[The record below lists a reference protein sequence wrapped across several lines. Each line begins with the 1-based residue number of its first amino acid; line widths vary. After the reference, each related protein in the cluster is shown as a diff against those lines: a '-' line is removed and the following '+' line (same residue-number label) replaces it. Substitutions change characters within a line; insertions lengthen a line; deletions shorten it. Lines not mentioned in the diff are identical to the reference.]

1 VIVDDVT
8 APAVPTLANI
18 TGECSATATAP
29 TTTDNCSGTITGT
42 TTDPTTY
49 SAQGTYTITWTFD
62 DGNGNTS
69 TATQTVIVD
78 DVTAPLVQCQNAT
91 IYLNTSGVATLLV
104 SQVNNGTTDNCGI
117 PILSVSQNA
126 FSAVGQY
133 NVVLTAIDL
142 NGNSASCTSQVTVV
156 DTNQQVNNPIL
167 AVRFFIEGYYS
178 GNGQMSAVLNNTGI
192 SSSTTAC
199 DSITIILHE
208 NTSPFTT
215 VATITAIA
223 LTNGWVQ
230 AELSPSLIGQS
241 LYLEMA
247 HRNAVT
253 TWSALPVVITQT
265 TSYDFTNAANKAY
278 GDSQRDMADGS
289 FAFYSGDTN
298 DDSVVD
304 FLDQVIVDNDVALFA
319 GGYIPS
325 DLTGDGVV
333 DFLDQVILDNN
344 VSLFIASFQP

>member
-1 VIVDDVT
+1 V
-8 APAVPTLANI
+8 
-18 TGECSATATAP
+18 
-29 TTTDNCSGTITGT
+29 TGT
-42 TTDPTTY
+42 TTNPTSY
-49 SAQGTYTITWTFD
+49 SAKGTYTIAWSFN
-62 DGNGNTS
+62 DGNGNVS

-78 DVTAPLVQCQNAT
+78 DVTAPAVQCQNAT
-91 IYLNTSGVATLLV
+91 IYLNTSGNATLLV
-104 SQVNNGTTDNCGI
+104 SQINNGSSDNCGT
-117 PILSVSQNA
+117 PTLSISQNS

-133 NVVLTAIDL
+133 NVMLTATDL
-142 NGNSASCTSQVTVV
+142 NGNSNSCTSQVTVV
-156 DTNQQVNNPIL
+156 DTNQQANNPII

-178 GNGQMSAVLNNTGI
+178 GNGQMTAVLNNAGI

-199 DSITIILHE
+199 DSITIILHQS
-208 NTSPFTT
+208 NSPFTT
-215 VATITAIA
+215 IATVHALV
-223 LTNGWVQ
+223 LTNGWVE

-241 LYLEMA
+241 LYLEID

-253 TWSALPVVITQT
+253 TWSALPIVITQT

-278 GDSQRDMADGS
+278 GDSQKDLADGS